1 MTSTVTI
8 VARGVS
14 LLFAGLFA
22 GFLLAVLVL
31 ETSLREFDAS
41 VYTQV
46 RQVELDRL
54 DALASAT
61 LLPALAA
68 TVILVVA
75 ERRGGTGRRLLAA
88 ALVLLV
94 AVLVITL
101 AVNLPINSDQLDW
114 DVQVPPADWADV
126 RDRWHIAHSSRTAA
140 AALAFACLGLAA
152 LTRRPVAGRRIDSDS
167 VTSNVTTTN

>member
-1 MTSTVTI
+1 M
-8 VARGVS
+8 S

-31 ETSLREFDAS
+31 ETSLRAFDAS

-68 TVILVVA
+68 TVVLVVA
-75 ERRGGTGRRLLAA
+75 ERGRGTC
-88 ALVLLV
+88 V
-94 AVLVITL
+94 T
-101 AVNLPINSDQLDW
+101 
-114 DVQVPPADWADV
+114 
-126 RDRWHIAHSSRTAA
+126 
-140 AALAFACLGLAA
+140 
-152 LTRRPVAGRRIDSDS
+152 AGRSPTPRGRWPPRRRSRALPWPH
-167 VTSNVTTTN
+167 

>member
-1 MTSTVTI
+1 MTSTVAT

-31 ETSLREFDAS
+31 ETSLRAFEAS

-68 TVILVVA
+68 TVVLVVA
-75 ERRGGTGRRLLAA
+75 ERGRGIGRRL
-88 ALVLLV
+88 V
-94 AVLVITL
+94 A
-101 AVNLPINSDQLDW
+101 
-114 DVQVPPADWADV
+114 
-126 RDRWHIAHSSRTAA
+126 
-140 AALAFACLGLAA
+140 AA
-152 LTRRPVAGRRIDSDS
+152 LTRRPDH
-167 VTSNVTTTN
+167 TTTTPHHDLRRTS